1 MDLKSCNMTV
11 GMSQSTGPKRK
22 DARGK
27 EEMSQSTLK
36 DSKWERESKERER
49 VSGYRGSFWLGV
61 ACRLRIK
68 WWTTTLTTTLI
79 WKGPEQC
86 KS

>member
-1 MDLKSCNMTV
+1 MDLKNCNMTV

-36 DSKWERESKERER
+36 DSKWERESKEKER
-49 VSGYRGSFWLGV
+49 VSFWLGV

-68 WWTTTLTTTLI
+68 
-79 WKGPEQC
+79 
-86 KS
+86 

>member
-1 MDLKSCNMTV
+1 
-11 GMSQSTGPKRK
+11 
-22 DARGK
+22 
-27 EEMSQSTLK
+27 MSQSTLK

-61 ACRLRIK
+61 ACHLRIK

>member
-1 MDLKSCNMTV
+1 MLSVGARGPRMDLKSCSMTV
-11 GMSQSTGPKRK
+11 GMSQSTGPRRK

-27 EEMSQSTLK
+27 VEMSQSILR
-36 DSKWERESKERER
+36 DSKWEQESGERER

-68 WWTTTLTTTLI
+68 
-79 WKGPEQC
+79 
-86 KS
+86 